1 MPATMIN
8 RIAIPLLLSIVLS
21 SAVTVISAMAFLD
34 SASKDFVT
42 GTAATENSFYN
53 QSNNSIA
60 LSGHEKLVAS
70 AHNISTGGGYYAANP
85 IAIGRGSASRTEI
98 SNGNLAMS
106 HGVWG
111 AGELSGSSEFSAS
124 STGSQNALESTR
136 SASTNM
142 QIDESVTDG
151 RVKIGVLSGDGSP
164 GREGFRAGQSSSSWK
179 SPAIEI
185 EEEYVGTYHISKNFS
200 LSSSDTARRA
210 DYGWLSCCADDRVI
224 SLSGL
229 PSISADDVFNCE
241 SLR

>member
-1 MPATMIN
+1 MPTAMIN

-42 GTAATENSFYN
+42 GTAATENSSYN
-53 QSNNSIA
+53 QNNNSIA
-60 LSGHEKLVAS
+60 LSGNEKLVAS
-70 AHNISTGGGYYAANP
+70 AHNIPTGGDYYAANP
-85 IAIGRGSASRTEI
+85 IAIGFGSGSRTVI
-98 SNGNLAMS
+98 TNGNLAMS
-106 HGVWG
+106 HGIWG

-124 STGSQNALESTR
+124 STGSRNPLESTQ

-164 GREGFRAGQSSSSWK
+164 GRDGFGADPMSRAWK

-185 EEEYVGTYHISKNFS
+185 DEEYVGTYHISKNFS
-200 LSSSDTARRA
+200 LSSSHAA
-210 DYGWLSCCADDRVI
+210 SMAGSGWLSCCGEDLII
-224 SLSGL
+224 SLSEV
-229 PSISADDVFNCE
+229 PSISADDIFNCE
-241 SLR
+241 SVR